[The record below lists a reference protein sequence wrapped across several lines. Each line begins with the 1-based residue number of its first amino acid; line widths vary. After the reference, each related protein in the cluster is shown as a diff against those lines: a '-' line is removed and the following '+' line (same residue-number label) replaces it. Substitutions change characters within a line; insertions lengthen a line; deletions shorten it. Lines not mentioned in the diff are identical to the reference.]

1 MSERIEIK
9 TRLEN
14 WQHEAGDS
22 AFSGPNAFGGI

>member
-14 WQHEAGDS
+14 WRHKAGDS
-22 AFSGPNAFGGI
+22 TFSGPNAFGGI